1 MELAFRLTEHTL
13 ESTATSD
20 TVRATTRRDESIE
33 DAEQRDIADA
43 MSNYVYLAEHE
54 VLICK
59 EHGYAVRGLDSHLRL
74 VHKSYASSSKKARA
88 AIRQHYG
95 GRNMPD
101 PSTICPPEPGQPA
114 IEHLSDPIPGYYCIY
129 SHEYTTSVEDAQEDA
144 PPTATDPPS
153 HCGYTISDRTNI
165 GKHCRNA
172 HGWKS
177 AGTDRQCW
185 KDVHVQTF
193 CNSSGKQKWFVV
205 KTPDEAAREGVNIRE
220 TLPRAKQIQFD
231 GIKGDFQRLIEQ
243 WQKEQKMLSDKVEK
257 CENTGWWNKTRW
269 REHLK
274 NCNLIH
280 LSYASRLPDK
290 DEEGLLKVAA
300 VIKKMVERGVS
311 GLNSMPEGLR
321 RWLRSAEMHK
331 PDVRPLA
338 RLQNSESQER
348 YTGYWIRMIC
358 YCLRVWSTRDDNNEA
373 ADGEVDGDDNNHHDT
388 ESDSDETNDDEDD
401 PHAEPQHGERL
412 QRRRQAQDQ
421 MYDARRLFPW
431 NDQLESAIQKVWTS
445 VIYEGDTSSVE
456 DDQIPAMVELC
467 KVLLFRKVWND
478 RFDSAMIHFMA
489 VMGIDET
496 NARLR
501 DGNDYSYMIAGLVYV
516 SRLVAAEALLPSL
529 ERENQGEAEFE
540 AFLERRKEFFADGSM
555 SVMAEMLSLLA
566 YGKKIAKNFHAQGKL
581 HWTRDG
587 AGVALGSI
595 EFTVYNFKSMARSAL
610 DDCEDYMWR
619 DLMWAGRKEDR
630 FVLDLDSIV
639 DDMTV
644 KKRGWYFGADPNQD
658 LEARG
663 LDWML
668 KRMLDSKHGKKMRSS
683 RDGQWQSRLV
693 ADHLRRVDKF
703 RELFLFCVHVLSG
716 QPARGTEIT
725 SLRFRNGV
733 ANHRNVFVLDGR
745 VMTVTS
751 YHKSQAMLDMPKMVP
766 RFLPWRLGQIAV
778 IYLTHVRVF
787 AELLSVQV
795 QYGQGWSDYIWAD
808 SNGPWETQKLTDT
821 MKRETAKRL
830 KVKLH
835 TQNYRHA
842 AVFLGRRF
850 VGPRF
855 AKGYREEAE
864 DPEEAQAG
872 DDDIEEEG
880 NAIELQKAGGFGTGA
895 GRYAVRADILKY
907 LNQESI
913 DIFGD
918 LSEVWH
924 EFLELD
930 HRDPKRKRR
939 AEPECHKG
947 GDDDNDDG
955 MQNVDFGGL
964 RKERLLKR
972 LPASRRGA
980 AGAAAAA
987 AAAVDLT
994 PFLQQSERQQ
1004 REIEELRMKIKTQE
1018 LELRFRQEQH
1028 SPKTPN
1034 IGLGIYNTNHGL
1046 PTPVTEESGNKNT
1059 TYGNTDT
1066 GSYDDN
1072 NNNPI
1077 YVEDDSQENEDL
1089 QHGGHHQ
1096 RYPQQSRQQ
1105 HQQYRLDDSP
1115 IVERGRRRLEQ
1126 RQRFK
1131 RATPREQERAIRKAL
1146 KLPMDDDDTTTKIR
1160 YRSKAQGEALQRIMH
1175 GDFSVLTVVLPTA
1188 GGKTLLFTAPACLE
1202 EDVGV
1207 TIVVVPF
1214 RKLID
1219 ETVRDA
1225 RKTVGDCEEWSH
1237 STVDPAALVIVSVD
1251 KMHDHFWSYARQM
1264 VEQGRLRRV
1273 VVDECHLLVTS
1284 HSWRP
1289 HLVELEKLKSLGV
1302 PMVMLT
1308 ATLPRYMEVELRRSL
1323 GVGIGMMSLIRA
1335 CTARENI
1342 TYTVRQDIGKGKL
1355 VEETARVCEEVEDEL
1370 CRARKEKA
1378 VIYCRSKKDCEEMAE
1393 RLGCGLFYAG
1403 HVDGE
1408 ETLEQWKAKGGFI
1421 VSTTALSTGLNY
1433 EAVKAVIH
1441 SGLPYGLIEFA
1452 QASGRAG
1459 RDPSERVDSIVLLE
1473 QGWEE
1478 EERRTRELFN
1488 EAPGPDGMA
1497 MIEYIKTE
1505 GCRRLVL
1512 GKYFDPAETVRE
1524 CHDYSSD
1531 NNSDD
1536 DDDGDK
1542 DEPETE
1548 TDGNDFQHYQHYQ
1561 LPRRKHD
1568 TAGNKAPCDKC
1579 GGGMIAAGTE
1589 QVRQSELEKE
1599 MIEDAMNEI
1608 KLGCVICWMKSEQR
1622 DSHLEH
1628 GGVECEAQ
1636 RLTITDEADETT
1648 IIDADTFRKQIKY
1661 AKGSKACRKC
1671 GISQK
1676 MCNTRQDAKQK
1687 CQWPG
1692 IAIPVLM
1699 TAVRD
1704 PIGRNIIRQ
1713 AGFEAKRVVEEE
1725 KEGWKAY
1732 AVWCGQARDRR
1743 LWGEMVSNSMWV
1755 VKEFLVYKSGERM
1768 RQFDDDDD
1776 DDDGEDGTSS
1786 FEDLDMDMDLDDDDF
1801 ILIDSGT
1808 VESANPEGG
1817 EQQPQQQQG
1826 QQRQGNVEASD
1837 MHRGQQQRSIRSEA
1851 IDIQRMLP
1859 SLYGAIRQDRTLPHV
1874 MEGLSIGGEARL
1886 DGENGSDGETTGGNA
1901 NGSDVR
1907 LQKVLETVYAV

>member
-1 MELAFRLTEHTL
+1 MELAYRLTEYAL
-13 ESTATSD
+13 EPAGEDDTAR
-20 TVRATTRRDESIE
+20 VMTRQEGSIE
-33 DAEQRDIADA
+33 ETEQQEIAAA

-74 VHKSYASSSKKARA
+74 VHTSYTSTSKKARA
-88 AIRQHYG
+88 ALRQHHS

-101 PSTICPPEPGQPA
+101 PSTVRLPEPGQPA
-114 IEHLSDPIPGYYCIY
+114 IEYLCKPIPGYYCIHNQDNTAGEQDVRGDA
-129 SHEYTTSVEDAQEDA
+129 STT
-144 PPTATDPPS
+144 TDSPS
-153 HCGYTISDRTNI
+153 HCGFTTSDRTNI

-177 AGTDRQCW
+177 TDEDRQCW
-185 KDVHVQTF
+185 KDVYIQTF
-193 CNSSGKQKWFVV
+193 CKSSGKQKWFVV
-205 KTPDEAAREGVNIRE
+205 KTPDQIDRE
-220 TLPRAKQIQFD
+220 RASQIQFD
-231 GIKGDFQRLIEQ
+231 GIKDDFQKLKEQ
-243 WQKEQKMLSDKVEK
+243 WQKEQEILADRVEK

-274 NCNLIH
+274 NCNLTH
-280 LSYASRLPDK
+280 LSYTSRLPEK
-290 DEEGLLKVAA
+290 DEEALLKVAA
-300 VIKKMVERGVS
+300 VIEKMA
-311 GLNSMPEGLR
+311 LR

-331 PDVRPLA
+331 PDVRPLS
-338 RLQNSESQER
+338 RLQNPESQER
-348 YTGYWIRMIC
+348 YTGYWKRMVC
-358 YCLRVWSTRDDNNEA
+358 YCLRVWCTRHEATDSESSGDGSNN
-373 ADGEVDGDDNNHHDT
+373 DDT
-388 ESDSDETNDDEDD
+388 ESDSDEVNSVYNANANTDEVNSVYNANTNTDTDDDD
-401 PHAEPQHGERL
+401 DDDDDDNSDTDPQHDRG
-412 QRRRQAQDQ
+412 RRQAQDH
-421 MYDARRLFPW
+421 MHDARRLFPW
-431 NDQLESAIQKVWTS
+431 NDQLERALEEVWRLI
-445 VIYEGDTSSVE
+445 VLEGDTSSVE
-456 DDQIPAMVELC
+456 DDQIPAMVELSR
-467 KVLLFRKVWND
+467 VFAL
-478 RFDSAMIHFMA
+478 IHFMA

-516 SRLVAAEALLPSL
+516 SRIVTAEALLPSL
-529 ERENQGEAEFE
+529 DRENQGEADFE
-540 AFLERRKEFFADGSM
+540 AFLEQRKEFLADGSM
-555 SVMAEMLSLLA
+555 SVMGEMLSLLA

-581 HWTRDG
+581 HWTHDG

-619 DLMWAGRKEDR
+619 DLMWAGRKADR
-630 FVLDLDSIV
+630 FVLDLDSIT

-658 LEARG
+658 LEAQG

-668 KRMLDSKHGKKMRSS
+668 KRMLGSNQGKKMR
-683 RDGQWQSRLV
+683 RGDQWQSRLV
-693 ADHLRRVDKF
+693 ANYLRRVDKF
-703 RELFLFCVHVLSG
+703 RELFIFCVHVLSG

-766 RFLPWRLGQIAV
+766 RFLPWKLGQIAV
-778 IYLTHVRVF
+778 IYLTHVRAF

-808 SNGPWETQKLTDT
+808 SHGPWETQKLTDT

-830 KVKLH
+830 KAKLH

-872 DDDIEEEG
+872 DMDDDLEEG

-918 LSEVWH
+918 LSESWH
-924 EFLELD
+924 RFFELD
-930 HRDPKRKRR
+930 HRDPKRKRK
-939 AEPECHKG
+939 AESSSNK
-947 GDDDNDDG
+947 DDG
-955 MQNVDFGGL
+955 MQTVDFEGL
-964 RKERLLKR
+964 RKERLIKR
-972 LPASRRGA
+972 LPAAKGGA
-980 AGAAAAA
+980 VTVAATPTT
-987 AAAVDLT
+987 VDLS

-1004 REIEELRMKIKTQE
+1004 KEIEDLRMKLKAQE
-1018 LELRFRQEQH
+1018 FELTRLRGEELQQGRQQ
-1028 SPKTPN
+1028 PMTP
-1034 IGLGIYNTNHGL
+1034 IVGLGIYSNNNNNGM
-1046 PTPVTEESGNKNT
+1046 PTPVTEGNRHDSHNDDANDKNDSNEVI
-1059 TYGNTDT
+1059 YIDD
-1066 GSYDDN
+1066 DDN
-1072 NNNPI
+1072 
-1077 YVEDDSQENEDL
+1077 DDNHHDESRYSQGAAAGTTNSICSSTRPTAQE
-1089 QHGGHHQ
+1089 
-1096 RYPQQSRQQ
+1096 
-1105 HQQYRLDDSP
+1105 
-1115 IVERGRRRLEQ
+1115 
-1126 RQRFK
+1126 K
-1131 RATPREQERAIRKAL
+1131 ERAIRKAL
-1146 KLPMDDDDTTTKIR
+1146 KKPMDDDAVTIR
-1160 YRSKAQGEALQRIMH
+1160 YRSKAQGEALGRIMD
-1175 GDFSVLTVVLPTA
+1175 GGFNVLTVVLPTA

-1219 ETVRDA
+1219 ETVREA
-1225 RKTVGDCEEWSH
+1225 QKTVGDCEEWSH
-1237 STVDPAALVIVSVD
+1237 STVDPAALVVVSVD

-1264 VEQGRLRRV
+1264 AEQGRLRRV

-1323 GVGIGMMSLIRA
+1323 GIGIGMMSLIRA
-1335 CTARENI
+1335 CTVRENI

-1355 VEETARVCEEVEDEL
+1355 VEETARVCEEVADEL
-1370 CRARKEKA
+1370 RSTRKEKA
-1378 VIYCRSKKDCEEMAE
+1378 VVYCRSKKDCEEMAE
-1393 RLGCGLFYAG
+1393 KLGCGFFYAG
-1403 HVDGE
+1403 HVDGG
-1408 ETLEQWKAKGGFI
+1408 ETLEQWKANGGFI

-1459 RDPSERVDSIVLLE
+1459 RDPNERVDSIVLLE

-1478 EERRTRELFN
+1478 EEQGTRERYN
-1488 EAPGPDGMA
+1488 EALGPDGAA
-1497 MIEYIKTE
+1497 MMEYIKTE

-1512 GKYFDPAETVRE
+1512 GKYFDAAETIQE
-1524 CHDYSSD
+1524 CHDSSSSGSD
-1531 NNSDD
+1531 NNNS
-1536 DDDGDK
+1536 
-1542 DEPETE
+1542 ETE
-1548 TDGNDFQHYQHYQ
+1548 SETNCSNGGSRQHH
-1561 LPRRKHD
+1561 
-1568 TAGNKAPCDKC
+1568 APKLRAT
-1579 GGGMIAAGTE
+1579 GVVVE
-1589 QVRQSELEKE
+1589 WWQQLEKE
-1599 MIEDAMNEI
+1599 MVEEALDEM
-1608 KLGCVICWMKSEQR
+1608 KLGCPMCWMKSEEK

-1628 GGVECEAQ
+1628 GGRECES
-1636 RLTITDEADETT
+1636 RELTVTDEADETT
-1648 IIDADTFRKQIKY
+1648 IVDVDTFRKQIKY
-1661 AKGSKACRKC
+1661 AKASKACRKC
-1671 GISQK
+1671 GINQR
-1676 MCNTRQDAKQK
+1676 MCNTREDAKRK

-1692 IAIPVLM
+1692 IAVPVLM

-1704 PIGRNIIRQ
+1704 PIGRNIIRK
-1713 AGFEAKRVVEEE
+1713 AGFEPNRVVEEE

-1732 AVWCGQARDRR
+1732 AAWCGQARDRR
-1743 LWGEMVSNSMWV
+1743 IWGEMMSNSMWV

-1768 RQFDDDDD
+1768 RQFDDGGGDESQEKEDKDDD
-1776 DDDGEDGTSS
+1776 DTSS
-1786 FEDLDMDMDLDDDDF
+1786 FEDLDMDEDDF
-1801 ILIDSGT
+1801 IMIDAGT
-1808 VESANPEGG
+1808 MEATTTTTTATTARATAPAAAATETEVG
-1817 EQQPQQQQG
+1817 E
-1826 QQRQGNVEASD
+1826 RQET
-1837 MHRGQQQRSIRSEA
+1837 
-1851 IDIQRMLP
+1851 P
-1859 SLYGAIRQDRTLPHV
+1859 
-1874 MEGLSIGGEARL
+1874 EARATAVEEL
-1886 DGENGSDGETTGGNA
+1886 EHSRQIPRVSKRPMCSDISSRE
-1901 NGSDVR
+1901 
-1907 LQKVLETVYAV
+1907 